1 MAYGVPNSFQ
11 WCNLGSFLIRQVV
24 IDVQGKS
31 VSWLQKCRGQVRL
44 QDFPCS
50 LCVPQLPENSP
61 QHYLIFM
68 CLGFSDRMLN
78 ISYDYTLCIQ
88 ISIWIP
94 WRSAKMVCHSTA
106 QLKSGVQQGEDP
118 RGGGWPEILHRI
130 PPDPRR
136 SCGLQRRHWDLSDCW
151 NGRWA
156 TWATQKNG
164 TEVY

>member
-1 MAYGVPNSFQ
+1 MGTENVETLVEPTDSSMAVAMSSGSRAGRARILRWIVVFECHESLVGLLFVNVRNCSMEFLYRRNVMAYGVPNSFQ

-94 WRSAKMVCHSTA
+94 
-106 QLKSGVQQGEDP
+106 
-118 RGGGWPEILHRI
+118 
-130 PPDPRR
+130 
-136 SCGLQRRHWDLSDCW
+136 
-151 NGRWA
+151 
-156 TWATQKNG
+156 
-164 TEVY
+164 